1 MADTFL
7 NVCQKDGTIVKY
19 AFADKPVLVYSGAN
33 VVISTDIVSVE
44 YPVKELS
51 KITFEEI
58 QTAIDEVND
67 SQNDEGQSVV
77 YDIRGRVVATF
88 SNRGYVSLNSFPRGT
103 YIVKNNSTIYK
114 IYRK

>member
-58 QTAIDEVND
+58 MKY
-67 SQNDEGQSVV
+67 SLEGLVKHVV
-77 YDIRGRVVATF
+77 LLEDVVH
-88 SNRGYVSLNSFPRGT
+88 
-103 YIVKNNSTIYK
+103 
-114 IYRK
+114 